1 MQTPFSF
8 DLVISFGLL
17 SLFLLVGFFVRA
29 KISFFQKYLIPS
41 CMIGGFI
48 GLAVLNTMPLSLN
61 IEQFEA
67 FTYHFFIISFIS
79 IGLTAFAGNVSSE
92 KKSSR
97 TVRGIA
103 RGVTWGGLIEG
114 TTLAAQALVGCSL
127 VFVFAFFGVEL
138 FPTFGFFAPLGFM
151 QGPGQALS
159 FGKVWEGFGFANA
172 ATIGLVFASMGFLFA
187 FFVGVP
193 LVNWGIRKARG
204 DGEKADIS
212 EIVLKGF
219 YPKNSPGEATGIQ
232 TTHPA
237 NVDSLA
243 FQAALVGMVYL
254 LTYGFVRLLN
264 TPFSET
270 FSQLNWGFMF
280 FYGLL
285 VALFIGWLMKKMGI
299 NYLIDEGTQKR
310 ITGWSIDF
318 LIIATIFAIKP
329 AIVVKFIVPILVIG
343 LSTGVITTFMLVYF
357 GRRLPEYNVE
367 RMVLLY
373 GTCTGTLS
381 SGLLLL
387 RIVDPKLDS
396 PVAIEAGILA
406 LGAMPFVLPSMLLI
420 NAKFLFGW
428 EIWHIMVAFAGML
441 LLGLTILKITHLWS
455 QPKF

>member
-8 DLVISFGLL
+8 ELVISFGLL
-17 SLFLLVGFFVRA
+17 SLFLLVGFGIRA
-29 KISFFQKYLIPS
+29 KVSFFQKYLIPS

-48 GLAVLNTMPLSLN
+48 GLAVLNTMPVSLN

-67 FTYHFFIISFIS
+67 FTYHFFVISFIS
-79 IGLTAFAGNVSSE
+79 VGLTAFAGNE
-92 KKSSR
+92 KKDKKSAP

-103 RGVTWGGLIEG
+103 KGVTWGGVIEG
-114 TTLAAQALVGCSL
+114 ITLAVQALVGCSL
-127 VFVFAFFGVEL
+127 VFIFAFFGIEL

-159 FGKVWEGFGFANA
+159 FGKVWEGFGFENA
-172 ATIGLVFASMGFLFA
+172 ATIGLIFASMGFLFA

-193 LVNWGIRKARG
+193 LVNWGIRKVRG

-219 YPKNSPGEATGIQ
+219 YPKNSTRESSGNQ
-232 TTHPA
+232 STHSA

-264 TPFSET
+264 APFSNT
-270 FSQLNWGFMF
+270 VRQLNWGFVF

-285 VALFIGWLMKKMGI
+285 VALLVGWLMKKIGI
-299 NYLIDEGTQKR
+299 SFLIDAGTQKR

-318 LIIATIFAIKP
+318 LIVATILAIKP
-329 AIVVKFIVPILVIG
+329 AIVVKFIVPILVIS
-343 LSTGVITTFMLVYF
+343 LATGIITTFMLVYF

-396 PVAIEAGILA
+396 PVAIEAGVLA
-406 LGAMPFVLPSMLLI
+406 LGAMPFVLPSMLLV

-441 LLGLTILKITHLWS
+441 LIGLTILKVTRLWS
-455 QPKF
+455 KPKF

>member
-8 DLVISFGLL
+8 ELVISFGLL
-17 SLFLLVGFFVRA
+17 SLFLLVGFVARA
-29 KISFFQKYLIPS
+29 KISFFQRYLIPS

-48 GLAVLNTMPLSLN
+48 GLAVLNSAPVSLD
-61 IEQFEA
+61 IDQFEA

-79 IGLTAFAGNVSSE
+79 IGLTAFAGNKNTD
-92 KKSSR
+92 KKAGP
-97 TVRGIA
+97 TVKGVA
-103 RGVTWGGLIEG
+103 RGVIWGGVIEG
-114 TTLAAQALVGCSL
+114 ITLAAQALVGCFL
-127 VFVFAFFGVEL
+127 AFMFGFFGTEL

-159 FGKVWEGFGFANA
+159 FGKVWEGFGFENA
-172 ATIGLVFASMGFLFA
+172 ATIGLIFASMGFLFA

-193 LVNWGIRKARG
+193 LVNWGIKKVRG
-204 DGEKADIS
+204 DGSQAVIP

-219 YPKNSPGEATGIQ
+219 YPSSSPGESTGKQ

-243 FQAALVGMVYL
+243 FQAALVGTVYL

-264 TPFSET
+264 SPFSDT
-270 FSQLNWGFMF
+270 FKRLNWGFVF

-285 VALFIGWLMKKMGI
+285 VALFIGWLMKKIGI
-299 NYLIDEGTQKR
+299 NFLIDEGTQKR

-329 AIVVKFIVPILVIG
+329 AIVVKYIIPILVISLAAG
-343 LSTGVITTFMLVYF
+343 IVTTMMLVYF
-357 GRRLPEYNVE
+357 GRRLPEYNIE

-396 PVAIEAGILA
+396 PVAIEAGVLA
-406 LGAMPFVLPSMLLI
+406 LGAMPFVLTSMLLI

-428 EIWHIMVAFAGML
+428 EIWHINVAFVVMIL
-441 LLGLTILKITHLWS
+441 IGLSILKISRLWIKP
-455 QPKF
+455 QF

>member
-17 SLFLLVGFFVRA
+17 SLFLLLGFGLRA
-29 KISFFQKYLIPS
+29 KIRFFQNYLIPS
-41 CMIGGFI
+41 CLIGGFS
-48 GLAVLNTMPLSLN
+48 GLVILNAAPVSLD

-79 IGLTAFAGNVSSE
+79 VGLTAFAGNNRNG
-92 KKSSR
+92 KKEAP
-97 TVRGIA
+97 TVKGIVW
-103 RGVTWGGLIEG
+103 GVVWGGTIQGLSVSVQS
-114 TTLAAQALVGCSL
+114 LLGCSL
-127 VFVFAFFGVEL
+127 VFLFAFFGFEL

-151 QGPGQALS
+151 QGPGQAIS
-159 FGKVWEGFGFANA
+159 FGKVWEGFGFENA

-193 LVNWGIRKARG
+193 LVNWGIKKIK
-204 DGEKADIS
+204 DS
-212 EIVLKGF
+212 ENATVLPEAFLKGYF
-219 YPKNSPGEATGIQ
+219 PQDGKREAAGLQ
-232 TTHPA
+232 TTHSA
-237 NVDSLA
+237 NLDALA

-254 LTYGFVRLLN
+254 FTYGFVRLLN
-264 TPFSET
+264 SPFSE
-270 FSQLNWGFMF
+270 SVGRLNWGFTF

-285 VALFIGWLMKKMGI
+285 VALLTGWLMKKTGI
-299 NYLIDEGTQKR
+299 NHLIDEGVQKR

-329 AIVVKFIVPILVIG
+329 AIVVKFIAPILVIG
-343 LSTGVITTFMLVYF
+343 LSTGIITTVLLVYF
-357 GRRLPEYNVE
+357 GKRLGEYNVE

-396 PVAIEAGILA
+396 PVALEAGVLA
-406 LGAMPFVLPSMLLI
+406 LGAMPFILPSMLLI

-428 EIWHIMVAFAGML
+428 EIWHIMLAFTAML
-441 LLGLTILKITHLWS
+441 LFCLVLLKVTKLWGK
-455 QPKF
+455 PKF

>member
-17 SLFLLVGFFVRA
+17 SLFLLVGFAARA

-48 GLAVLNTMPLSLN
+48 GLAVLNIAPVSLN

-79 IGLTAFAGNVSSE
+79 IGLTAFAGNE
-92 KKSSR
+92 NTGKKTVP
-97 TVRGIA
+97 TVRGVT
-103 RGVTWGGLIEG
+103 RGVIWGGVIEG
-114 TTLAAQALVGCSL
+114 ITLAAQALVGCTL
-127 VFVFAFFGVEL
+127 VFIFAFFGTEL

-159 FGKVWEGFGFANA
+159 FGKVWEGFGFENA
-172 ATIGLVFASMGFLFA
+172 ATIGLIFASMGFLFA

-219 YPKNSPGEATGIQ
+219 YPKNSVRESTGNQ
-232 TTHPA
+232 TTHSA

-243 FQAALVGMVYL
+243 FQAALVGMTYL
-254 LTYGFVRLLN
+254 LTIGFVKVLN
-264 TPFSET
+264 APFSDT
-270 FSQLNWGFMF
+270 VSKLNWGFTF
-280 FYGLL
+280 FHGLL
-285 VALFIGWLMKKMGI
+285 IALFIGWLMKKFGI

-329 AIVVKFIVPILVIG
+329 AIVVKFIVPILVIS
-343 LSTGVITTFMLVYF
+343 LATGIITTVMLVYF

-406 LGAMPFVLPSMLLI
+406 LGAMPFVLPSMVLI

-428 EIWHIMVAFAGML
+428 EIWHIMAVFAGIL
-441 LLGLTILKITHLWS
+441 LIGLIILKVTHLWS
-455 QPKF
+455 KPRF